1 MVDDHPRRR
10 TDLGVRVV
18 DDETLVLDR
27 VGGRIHQLNTTAS
40 FIWQRCDGQR
50 TIHEIVDDLAHTF
63 DVDADTARDAVMT
76 SVRRFTEL
84 GLLQDEDGSP
94 RA

>member
-1 MVDDHPRRR
+1 MVDEHPRRR
-10 TDLGVRVV
+10 ADLGVRVV

-27 VGGRIHQLNTTAS
+27 AGGCIHQLNTTAS

-50 TIHEIVDDLAHTF
+50 TIHEIADDLARAF
-63 DVDADTARDAVMT
+63 DVDADTARDAVTT

-84 GLLQDEDGSP
+84 GLLQD
-94 RA
+94 